1 MNKMKEFCNCI
12 RQRSIEHKMAI
23 QRTTDLPG
31 IMASLIRQELD
42 SMVRVIYL
50 LSISDPY
57 ERIRLIEQT
66 IGGNKWTIESQKGK
80 ERQITDREMVELA
93 NLLQGWTKSVYKF
106 GCAFIHLSNSHAYN
120 SKNPFESL
128 PDTEKEDILS
138 HMRYY
143 HGGPRTDFPSFE
155 ELATY
160 FPMVFD
166 KIASNLECHLKEL
179 EGNQTL
185 EI

>member
-1 MNKMKEFCNCI
+1 
-12 RQRSIEHKMAI
+12 MAI
-23 QRTTDLPG
+23 QRTTDLPV
-31 IMASLIRQELD
+31 IMASIIRQELD

-57 ERIRLIEQT
+57 ERKRLIERT
-66 IGGNKWTIESQKGK
+66 IDGNKWTIETQKGK
-80 ERQITDREMVELA
+80 EHRITDREMVELS
-93 NLLQGWTKSVYKF
+93 NRLQGWSKSVYKF
-106 GCAFIHLSNSHAYN
+106 GCAFIHLPNSHTYK

-143 HGGPRTDFPSFE
+143 HGGPSTDSPSFE

-160 FPMVFD
+160 FPMIFE
-166 KIASNLECHLKEL
+166 KIASNLEYYLKEL
-179 EGNQTL
+179 EDNQTL